1 MVRAGESGG
10 MPDLASM
17 LVRRSLHSTVA
28 TADQCSACKRTP
40 LPGEGLHEMDTG
52 RIVCDLCLAEI
63 PEQDRRAVRSERVRA
78 SERALAVVPKA
89 A

>member
-1 MVRAGESGG
+1 

-17 LVRRSLHSTVA
+17 LVRKSLRSSVVI
-28 TADQCSACKRTP
+28 ADQCSACKRTP

-63 PEQDRRAVRSERVRA
+63 PEEDRRAVRSERVRA
-78 SERALAVVPKA
+78 GERPLAVVPKA